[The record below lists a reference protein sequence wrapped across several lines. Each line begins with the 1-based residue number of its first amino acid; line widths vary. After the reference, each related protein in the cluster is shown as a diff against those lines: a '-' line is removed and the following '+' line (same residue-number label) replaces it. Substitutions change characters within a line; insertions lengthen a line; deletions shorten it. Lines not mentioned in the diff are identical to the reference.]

1 MKKLYLLRHAKSSW
15 KDSSLTDEQRP
26 LSKRGNKNAPQ
37 MGEYLAQRGIRLDR
51 VISSPATRALTTAR
65 LVVSALEYD
74 LDAIVHEPRL
84 YFCGS
89 RVMLDVLRETDD
101 AVSNLMMV
109 GHNPD
114 MTSFVNSLCG
124 YQTDNVPTCGLTTIE
139 FDGRWAAVDTGDG
152 RLLDYKIPREL

>member
-1 MKKLYLLRHAKSSW
+1 MKTLYLLRHAKSSW
-15 KDSSLTDEQRP
+15 KDSSLADDQRP

-37 MGEYLAQRGIRLDR
+37 MGDYLARRGVSLDR

-65 LVVSALEYD
+65 LVVSALDYD

-84 YFCGS
+84 YFRGS
-89 RVMLDVLRETDD
+89 QIMLDVLRETDD
-101 AVSNLMMV
+101 AIASLMMV

-139 FDGRWAAVDTGDG
+139 FDGRWSEVDTGDG
-152 RLLDYKIPREL
+152 RLQDYKIPREL